1 MADIRPIRTEQDYEA
16 ALVRIAELMDALSPP
31 EGQIE
36 DAADPR
42 RVELDVLS
50 DLVEQYEDRHYP
62 IDFPGPVAAIEFQ
75 MDQMSMTQRDLVPF
89 IGSRAKVSEVLSG
102 KRPITM
108 AMARALHQ
116 HLRIPADILLRN
128 PGATL
133 PHDRPDID
141 WTRFPLKAL
150 AKAGWIP
157 DLPRLKDHAE
167 ELVRGLIDGAG
178 GPEFALA
185 PLYRKNDDRRVNAKT
200 DEYALNAWCWRV
212 IAEAKGRHFSAEYQ
226 SGTVTPEFL
235 RTVAQLS
242 ASEEGP
248 RQARDFLAE
257 RGIGFEFVP
266 HLPRTHLDGAA
277 LRLPDGR
284 PVVAMTLRYD
294 RIDNFWFTLLHELA
308 HVRLHLDGCGDDNGF
323 VDDHNLRGVESGG
336 DSKEQEAD
344 LNAQDALIP
353 REAWDDGAIL
363 EHPTP
368 MAVLDL
374 VWEAGVHP
382 AIVAGRVRRELGN
395 YRLLSQFVGTGEVR
409 RHFAHHDP

>member
-1 MADIRPIRTEQDYEA
+1 MADIRPIRTEEDYED
-16 ALVRIAELMDALSPP
+16 ALARIAELMDALSPP

-36 DAADPR
+36 DEADPG

-62 IDFPGPVAAIEFQ
+62 MDFPGPVAAIEFQ
-75 MDQMSMTQRDLVPF
+75 MDQMSMTPRDLIPF
-89 IGSRAKVSEVLSG
+89 IGTRAKVSEVLSG

-116 HLRIPADILLRN
+116 HLRIPADILLRA

-212 IAEAKGRHFSAEYQ
+212 IAEARGRHFSAEYQ
-226 SGTVTPEFL
+226 SGTITPEFL

-257 RGIGFEFVP
+257 HGIGFEFVP

-308 HVRLHLDGCGDDNGF
+308 HVRLHLDGFGDDNGF

-336 DSKEQEAD
+336 DTKEHEAD
-344 LNAQDALIP
+344 LKAQDALIP
-353 REAWDDGAIL
+353 REVWDDGAIV

-368 MAVLDL
+368 MAVLEL
-374 VWEAGVHP
+374 GWEAGVHP

-409 RHFAHHDP
+409 RQFAHHDP

>member
-1 MADIRPIRTEQDYEA
+1 MADIRPIRTEEDYED
-16 ALVRIAELMDALSPP
+16 ALARIAELMDALSPP

-36 DAADPR
+36 DEADPR

-62 IDFPGPVAAIEFQ
+62 MDFPSPIAAMEFQ
-75 MDQMSMTQRDLVPF
+75 MDQMGMSPRDLIPF
-89 IGSRAKVSEVLSG
+89 IGTRAKVSEVLSG

-116 HLRIPADILLRN
+116 HLRIPADILLRA

-212 IAEAKGRHFSAEYQ
+212 IAEARGKHFSAAYRT
-226 SGTVTPEFL
+226 GTVTPEFL

-257 RGIGFEFVP
+257 HGIGFEFVP

-308 HVRLHLDGCGDDNGF
+308 HVRLHLDGFGDDNGF

-353 REAWDDGAIL
+353 REVWDDGAIL

>member
-16 ALVRIAELMDALSPP
+16 ALARIAELMDALSPS
-31 EGQIE
+31 EGQIDDE
-36 DAADPR
+36 ADPR

-62 IDFPGPVAAIEFQ
+62 IDLPGPVAAIEFQ
-75 MDQMSMTQRDLVPF
+75 MDQMGMTQRDLIPF

-116 HLRIPADILLRN
+116 HLRIPADILLRA

-167 ELVRGLIDGAG
+167 ELVRGLIDEAG

-242 ASEEGP
+242 ASDDGP

-308 HVRLHLDGCGDDNGF
+308 HVRLHLDGSGDDNGF

-336 DSKEQEAD
+336 DTKEQEAD
-344 LNAQDALIP
+344 LIAQDALIP
-353 REAWDDGAIL
+353 RDVWDDGEVL

-374 VWEAGVHP
+374 GWEAGVHP
-382 AIVAGRVRRELGN
+382 TIVAGRVRRELGN

-409 RHFAHHDP
+409 RHFAHDDP

>member
-1 MADIRPIRTEQDYEA
+1 
-16 ALVRIAELMDALSPP
+16 
-31 EGQIE
+31 
-36 DAADPR
+36 
-42 RVELDVLS
+42 
-50 DLVEQYEDRHYP
+50 
-62 IDFPGPVAAIEFQ
+62 
-75 MDQMSMTQRDLVPF
+75 MDQMGMTARDLIPF

-212 IAEAKGRHFSAEYQ
+212 IAEATGRHFSAEYQ
-226 SGTVTPEFL
+226 SGTVTPEFPGPWLSSAHL
-235 RTVAQLS
+235 R
-242 ASEEGP
+242 
-248 RQARDFLAE
+248 R
-257 RGIGFEFVP
+257 VP
-266 HLPRTHLDGAA
+266 
-277 LRLPDGR
+277 GR
-284 PVVAMTLRYD
+284 PAISWPSTASALNSCPISPEPTWTGR
-294 RIDNFWFTLLHELA
+294 RS
-308 HVRLHLDGCGDDNGF
+308 GF
-323 VDDHNLRGVESGG
+323 
-336 DSKEQEAD
+336 
-344 LNAQDALIP
+344 
-353 REAWDDGAIL
+353 
-363 EHPTP
+363 P
-368 MAVLDL
+368 MAGL
-374 VWEAGVHP
+374 WS
-382 AIVAGRVRRELGN
+382 R
-395 YRLLSQFVGTGEVR
+395 
-409 RHFAHHDP
+409 